1 MLFEKLSAR
10 GSDFL
15 GVKYPLIAGAMT
27 WISDVPLM
35 QAVSDS
41 GSFPVLAGGNMPEDV
56 FEAEVNRCIETLD
69 QPFAVNLITLAP
81 NYQVHSE
88 IVKSKDVPFVVFAGG
103 FPRKNEIQGMKNA
116 GKRTMSFAAERS
128 VAEQQIKFGIDA
140 LILEGNEAG
149 GHIGNVSLII
159 LLQQVLFEFNQIPIF
174 VGGGLAT
181 GEIVAHLL
189 LMGAAGCQFGTLFVM
204 TEECSAHPNFK
215 QAFIKARSRQ
225 AVSTPQY
232 DSRLPVVAVRAIKNK
247 GSAEF
252 GKLQLRLLNEL
263 AEGTISR
270 GKAQFEVE
278 KYWIGALQQAVV
290 EGDIDYGSLMAGQSV
305 GMMHDIKPMKTVIDN
320 LVADAEIELK
330 RVADRLSV
338 SLED

>member
-41 GSFPVLAGGNMPEDV
+41 GAFPVLAGGNMPEDM
-56 FEAEVNRCIETLD
+56 FEAEVDRCIETLE

-81 NYQVHSE
+81 NYRAHYE
-88 IVKSKDVPFVVFAGG
+88 IVQSKNVPFVVFAGG
-103 FPRKNEIQGMKNA
+103 FPRRADIQEMKKA
-116 GKRTMSFAAERS
+116 GKRTMSFAAESS
-128 VAEQQIKFGIDA
+128 VAEQQIRFGIDA

-232 DSRLPVVAVRAIKNK
+232 DSKLPVVAVRAIKNK
-247 GSAEF
+247 GSVEF
-252 GKLQLRLLNEL
+252 SKLQLRLLNEL
-263 AEGTISR
+263 AEETINR
-270 GKAQFEVE
+270 KEAQFEVE

-290 EGDIDYGSLMAGQSV
+290 EGDIEYGSLMAGQSV

-330 RVADRLSV
+330 RVVDRLSA

>member
-35 QAVSDS
+35 QAVSTS
-41 GSFPVLAGGNMPEDV
+41 GAFPVLAGGNMPEDM
-56 FEAEVNRCIETLD
+56 FEAEVDRCIETLD

-81 NYQVHSE
+81 NYRVHSE
-88 IVKSKDVPFVVFAGG
+88 IVQSKDVPFVVFAGG
-103 FPRKNEIQGMKNA
+103 LPRKAEIQGMKNA

-128 VAEQQIKFGIDA
+128 VAEQQIRFGIDA

-149 GHIGNVSLII
+149 GHIGHVSLTI
-159 LLQQVLFEFNQIPIF
+159 LLQQVLFEFDQIPMF

-232 DSRLPVVAVRAIKNK
+232 DSKLPVVAVRAIKNK

-263 AEGTISR
+263 AEDTITR
-270 GKAQFEVE
+270 KKAQFEVE
-278 KYWIGALQQAVV
+278 KYWVGALKQAVV
-290 EGDIDYGSLMAGQSV
+290 DGDIDYGSLMAGQSV
-305 GMMHDIKPMKTVIDN
+305 GMMSDIKPMKTVIDN

-330 RVADRLSV
+330 RVADRLSA